1 MDKLLTFDEVINR
14 TGYSRPRIYELIKLG
29 VFPRKIKIGSRK
41 VAFIESEINS
51 WIQGKISTSTK
62 QMAKKNKLS
71 FWQRGAF
78 VRK

>member
-14 TGYSRPRIYELIKLG
+14 TGYSRPRIYELIKMW

-51 WIQGKISTSTK
+51 WIQEKISTSTK
-62 QMAKKNKLS
+62 
-71 FWQRGAF
+71 
-78 VRK
+78 

>member
-1 MDKLLTFDEVINR
+1 MTNMISYQGLVRTFLNR

-51 WIQGKISTSTK
+51 WIQEKISSSTK
-62 QMAKKNKLS
+62 
-71 FWQRGAF
+71 
-78 VRK
+78 

>member
-51 WIQGKISTSTK
+51 WIG
-62 QMAKKNKLS
+62 
-71 FWQRGAF
+71 F
-78 VRK
+78 VE

>member
-29 VFPRKIKIGSRK
+29 VFPRKIKLGSRK

-51 WIQGKISTSTK
+51 WIQEKISTSIK
-62 QMAKKNKLS
+62 QMGEGK
-71 FWQRGAF
+71 
-78 VRK
+78 